1 MKWRA
6 KASQK
11 INSLKSVFGKV
22 NKTNEPLASLS
33 KKKRVKTQI
42 KLRTKMET

>member
-1 MKWRA
+1 MKLRP

-11 INSLKSVFGKV
+11 INKIKLGFEKI

-33 KKKRVKTQI
+33 KKK
-42 KLRTKMET
+42 E